1 MPRYLA
7 VSRWALVLGLALG
20 PALAQAQQQQHDH
33 SHGGTPPP
41 PATLGSLH
49 FPVSCTPE
57 AQSTFDEAMKLQHSF
72 WYQAAD
78 QAHRRVLERDPD
90 CVMGYWGQAL
100 ALLRNPFSPPPPDA
114 LPQGRALLEKAQ
126 RIGAK
131 TEREAGFIGAL
142 TYLFSGDDMPGHRAR
157 LVQYAQAMEAL
168 SGRFTDDAEVA
179 ITHAL
184 SLVMAASPTDKTY
197 ANRLRA
203 GDILEREYARHPQ
216 HPGISHYLIHAY
228 DVPALAQKGI
238 AAAERY
244 AALAADAPHAL
255 HMPSHIFTRVGR
267 WEDSIETNRRSAE
280 TARARGEVFDE
291 LHALD
296 YMVYGYLQT
305 GRPEAARRVLDET
318 ARYAAWTSP
327 VALGGYALT
336 AMPAR
341 LALERGDWEAAATL
355 GTRRYDVP
363 FVDATTHFARAM
375 GAARAGRAE
384 AAAVDVE
391 ALKAAAV
398 ALQGRDAYWQEQVE
412 ILRVA
417 AEGWVAFAQG
427 ERETGLALLREA
439 ADREGRTEKHPI
451 TPGPIFPA
459 REQLAEML
467 LVMDRHAE
475 AQREFEAIQQTEPNR
490 FRAVYGAGRAA
501 ELAGDRAAARRHYEH
516 LVQLAERADTPRPE
530 IEQARAFVSQR

>member
-1 MPRYLA
+1 MRSHA
-7 VSRWALVLGLALG
+7 AISRWALALGLALG
-20 PALAQAQQQQHDH
+20 PALAQAQQHDH
-33 SHGGTPPP
+33 THGGTPPP
-41 PATLGSLH
+41 PAALGTLH

-57 AQSTFDEAMKLQHSF
+57 AQAAFDDAMKLQHSF

-78 QAHRRVLERDPD
+78 QAHRRVLERDPS
-90 CVMGYWGQAL
+90 CAMGYWGQAL
-100 ALLRNPFSPPPPDA
+100 ALLRNPFSPPPPNA
-114 LPQGRALLEKAQ
+114 LPQGRALLEQAQ

-131 TEREAGFIGAL
+131 TEREAGFISAL
-142 TYLFSGDDMPGHRAR
+142 TFLFAGDDMPGHRAR
-157 LVQYAQAMEAL
+157 VVQYAQAMEAL
-168 SGRFTDDAEVA
+168 SGRLPDDPEVA

-197 ANRLRA
+197 ANQLRA
-203 GDILEREYARHPQ
+203 GDILEREYTRYPQ

-228 DVPALAQKGI
+228 DVPALAHKGI

-267 WEDSIETNRRSAE
+267 WDDSIETNRRSAE
-280 TARARGEVFDE
+280 TARAREEVFDE

-305 GRPEAARRVLDET
+305 GRSEAARRVLDEV
-318 ARYAAWTSP
+318 ARYAAWTP
-327 VALGGYALT
+327 PTAIGGYALT

-341 LALERGDWEAAATL
+341 LALEYGDWETAARL

-363 FVDATTHFARAM
+363 FVDATTHFARAV
-375 GAARAGRAE
+375 GAARAGRPE
-384 AAAVDVE
+384 AAAADVE
-391 ALKAAAV
+391 ALRAAAA

-417 AEGWVAFAQG
+417 AEGWVVFTRG
-427 ERETGLALLREA
+427 ERDAGLALLREA
-439 ADREGRTEKHPI
+439 ADREGRTEKHPV
-451 TPGPIFPA
+451 TPGPLFPA

-467 LVMDRHAE
+467 LMTNRHAE
-475 AQREFEAIQQTEPNR
+475 ARREFEAVQQTEPNR

-501 ELAGDRAAARRHYEH
+501 ELAGDRDEARRHYQR
-516 LVQLAERADTPRPE
+516 LVQLAERADAPRPE
-530 IEQARAFVSQR
+530 IEQARAFVNQR